1 MTGNDVD
8 PGDIINVEGST
19 GTDINDNTIDDN
31 KVNGDV
37 VDIKNSTDTNVGN
50 NTVTG
55 NDVTGDVINV
65 NNSTGTD
72 IGDNVFKGNNVT
84 DGDIIDIKDSED
96 TTVGNNTFSG
106 NDVDPGDIINVEGST
121 GTDIN
126 DNTIDNNKVNGTGI
140 DIKDSEDTTVGNNTI
155 TNNDV
160 TGDVIDVD
168 GSTGTDIG
176 GNTFDGNNVTD
187 GNLIDVEGS
196 KDTTVK
202 DNTIKNNTL
211 PSDGE
216 IIKVENST
224 GTDVEDNT
232 YVDNVPSIDVDD
244 VVVDDDLVINLPKDA
259 TGNVTVNIGGK
270 TITVPVVNG
279 TAVIPENLLPAGN
292 YTATLTYSGDD
303 KYAPATKSFNITIE
317 KGIVVK
323 APDVT
328 KYYKGS
334 ERFVVTVTD
343 ASGVPI
349 AGKEVT
355 ITINGVSYKRTTDDS
370 GATSLPLNLNSG
382 VYSVTVVVDN
392 ITVRAVVTILPTVNG
407 TDVVKVFR
415 NATQYYATFRDSTG
429 KYLAQGTTVRFNING
444 VMYTHVVDANG
455 LAKLN
460 INLPQGSYIITAY
473 NPVTGEACANNI
485 TVIPL
490 IVENN
495 DLVKY
500 YRNASQ
506 FVVKVID
513 STGKAAPGLTV
524 TYNVNGVFYY
534 RTTDADGYARL
545 NINLPPGD
553 YIITTEY
560 GGCRVANN
568 IKVLPV
574 LTASDMVKKQGSPD
588 QFVAIEY

>member
-1 MTGNDVD
+1 MTNGT
-8 PGDIINVEGST
+8 GIN
-19 GTDINDNTIDDN
+19 
-31 KVNGDV
+31 
-37 VDIKNSTDTNVGN
+37 
-50 NTVTG
+50 
-55 NDVTGDVINV
+55 
-65 NNSTGTD
+65 
-72 IGDNVFKGNNVT
+72 
-84 DGDIIDIKDSED
+84 IKDSED
-96 TTVGNNTFSG
+96 TV
-106 NDVDPGDIINVEGST
+106 I
-121 GTDIN
+121 
-126 DNTIDNNKVNGTGI
+126 
-140 DIKDSEDTTVGNNTI
+140 GNNTI

-202 DNTIKNNTL
+202 DNTIKNNTI

-244 VVVDDDLVINLPKDA
+244 VVVDDLVINLPKDA

-270 TITVPVVNG
+270 TITVPVRDG
-279 TAVIPENLLPAGN
+279 KAVIPMDNIAAGE
-292 YTATLTYSGDD
+292 YPVVIVYSGDD
-303 KYAPATKSFNITIE
+303 KYAPSNMTDVVDIIG
-317 KGIVVK
+317 GIIINASDIV
-323 APDVT
+323 
-328 KYYKGS
+328 KYYHGP
-334 ERFVVTVTD
+334 ERFVVTITD
-343 ASGVPI
+343 Y
-349 AGKEVT
+349 AGNPVDGKSVN
-355 ITINGVSYKRTTDDS
+355 ITINGVTYYRITENGT
-370 GATSLPLNLNSG
+370 ASLAINLNSG
-382 VYSVTVVVDN
+382 IYNTTVDIEGNGTRYATVTV
-392 ITVRAVVTILPTVNG
+392 LPTVNA
-407 TDVVKVFR
+407 TDLVKVFR
-415 NATQYYATFRDSTG
+415 NGTQFWATFYDSEG
-429 KYLAQGTTVRFNING
+429 NYLPEGTAVTFNING
-444 VMYTHVVDANG
+444 VTYTRYVSGDKG

-460 INLPQGSYIITAY
+460 INLPQGSYIITAI
-473 NPVTGEACANNI
+473 NPVTGEKASNNV

-524 TYNVNGVFYY
+524 TYDVNGVFYY

-553 YIITTEY
+553 YVITTEY

-588 QFVAIEY
+588 QFVATLVDGQGRPYANQVVSFNINGVLYNRLTDSDGKAKLNINLPAGEYIITSSFNGSNIANKITITP